1 MKISNKGKVI
11 LAGAGPGDP
20 DLISLK
26 ALKYLQ
32 KAEVIL
38 TDRLVSPVLIEEYAN
53 KEALVIY
60 VGKQCSKG
68 IHTPQEDINDLM
80 VEFALQDKLVLRLKG
95 GDSMLFSNILDE
107 LQILKQNNIEYEI
120 IPGISAAFGAA
131 SYTGIPLTARG
142 YSRGVRFLTL
152 YDLKTVAPN
161 QWNDWANTTDTLVF
175 YMSGQRLDALT
186 AAFLENG
193 IPKTKGLAVVQQ
205 ATTPNQKTAVFSFE
219 DLKNKP
225 LPEFEYVPTLIIVGD
240 VVNLHHQYAWV
251 NETHNKKCFSSNE
264 MKKWVP
270 DNQNLNTFL
279 EEKNDIESYFDNHK
293 NNYQNAI

>member
-1 MKISNKGKVI
+1 MKILNKGKVI

-32 KAEVIL
+32 SADVIL
-38 TDRLVSPVLIEEYAN
+38 TDRLVSPQLIEEHAN
-53 KEALVIY
+53 KEATVIY

-68 IHTPQEDINDLM
+68 IHTPQQDINELM

-107 LQILKQNNIEYEI
+107 LQVLKANGIDYEI

-152 YDLKTVAPN
+152 YDLKNVASS
-161 QWNDWANTTDTLVF
+161 QWKDWAKTSDTLVF
-175 YMSGQRLDALT
+175 YMSGQRLDVLSESL
-186 AAFLENG
+186 LENG
-193 IPKTKGLAVVQQ
+193 ISTSKGIAVVQQ
-205 ATTPNQKTAVFSFE
+205 ATTPNQKTTVFSFE
-219 DLKNKP
+219 ELQTKL
-225 LPEFEYVPTLIIVGD
+225 LPEFEYVPTLIIVGN
-240 VVNLHHQYAWV
+240 VVQLYEQFQWIK
-251 NETHNKKCFSSNE
+251 E
-264 MKKWVP
+264 
-270 DNQNLNTFL
+270 QNTSQ
-279 EEKNDIESYFDNHK
+279 SYFDNHK
-293 NNYQNAI
+293 NTYQNAI